1 MKSSKHV
8 EDGVTTDTPSYSSE
22 SIQDSKPEPEPEHDS
37 QSPEESLQQ
46 GEDDNPRTIR
56 GWRWVLVCVSLYI
69 GGLIYGLDTTIAA
82 DIQAAI
88 VKQFDDVERLTW
100 VGTAFPLGSV
110 VAILPS
116 AAFYSSFDL
125 KVLFIA
131 SIVVFEVGSAVCG
144 AAPSMNALIVGRV
157 IAGVGGSGIY
167 LGVLNYFSLCTSNK
181 ERGRYI
187 SGIGVVWGLGAV
199 LGPVV
204 GGAFSTSSATWRW
217 AFYINLVIAAVC
229 APAYIFYLPVV
240 KPPSTAYL
248 PVFGRLRAMDWA
260 GFVGGT
266 GTIVCITMA
275 LTFAGSIWAWSDGR
289 TIATFVVSGVLFAL
303 TLLQQYFVLFTTRE
317 ARMFPPRHILK
328 DRTLILLNVITA
340 AAAANIY
347 VPVYYIPI
355 YFVFTHGDSALMA
368 AVRLLPYIVL
378 LALSNMASGALLP
391 RISYYWTL
399 YLIGGVLMTVGGAT
413 MFTVGT
419 NTSMAN
425 VYGYSILLGAGT
437 GMTFQ
442 AGYTVGGV
450 KTMMRTGSGL
460 DVQRAISM
468 LNLSQLGFQL
478 GCLLIGGQ
486 IFQSLAVRNLTHVLR
501 GLGFSEQDIRGT
513 IAGTQSTAFQSLSPS
528 LQKLAVGAITHA
540 ISRVYIIS
548 IAAGAATVV
557 CALLMKKERLF
568 ATGEPAI
575 VVAGGA

>member
-1 MKSSKHV
+1 MNAKNNV
-8 EDGVTTDTPSYSSE
+8 EDGVPVDKPSHSSE
-22 SIQDSKPEPEPEHDS
+22 SIKDSKPEPENGSHDS
-37 QSPEESLQQ
+37 AEEALQHT
-46 GEDDNPRTIR
+46 EDDNPRAVR
-56 GWRWVLVCVSLYI
+56 GWKWVLVCVSLYI
-69 GGLIYGLDTTIAA
+69 GGLIYGRDTTIAA

-110 VAILPS
+110 VAILPA
-116 AAFYSSFDL
+116 AAFYSSFGL
-125 KVLFIA
+125 KILFIA

-167 LGVLNYFSLCTSNK
+167 LGVLNYFSLCTLSK

-204 GGAFSTSSATWRW
+204 GGAFSTSPATWRW

-229 APAYIFYLPVV
+229 APAYIFYLPAV
-240 KPPSTAYL
+240 KPPST
-248 PVFGRLRAMDWA
+248 PDTPIFGRLKAMDWA

-275 LTFAGSIWAWSDGR
+275 LTFAGSIWAWDDGR
-289 TIATFVVSGVLFAL
+289 TIATFVVSGVLFIL

-317 ARMFPPRHILK
+317 ARMFPPRHLLK
-328 DRTLILLNVITA
+328 DRTLILLNIITA

-368 AVRLLPYIVL
+368 AVRLPPYIVM
-378 LALSNMASGALLP
+378 LALSNMASGAFLP
-391 RISYYWTL
+391 KISFYWTL
-399 YLIGGVLMTVGGAT
+399 FLMGGILMTVGGAA
-413 MFTVGT
+413 MFTVDT
-419 NTSMAN
+419 NTTMVS
-425 VYGYSILLGAGT
+425 VYGYSILLGTGT

-460 DVQRAISM
+460 DVQRAIST

-486 IFQSLAVRNLTHVLR
+486 IFQSLAVKNLTYVLR
-501 GLGFSEQDIRGT
+501 GLKFSEEEIRGA
-513 IAGTQSTAFQSLSPS
+513 IAGTQSAAFESLGPS
-528 LQKLAVGAITHA
+528 LQKLAVAAITDA

-548 IAAGAATVV
+548 ILAGAVTVI
-557 CALLMKKERLF
+557 CAVLMKKERLF
-568 ATGEPAI
+568 AKGEPAMVI
-575 VVAGGA
+575 AGGA